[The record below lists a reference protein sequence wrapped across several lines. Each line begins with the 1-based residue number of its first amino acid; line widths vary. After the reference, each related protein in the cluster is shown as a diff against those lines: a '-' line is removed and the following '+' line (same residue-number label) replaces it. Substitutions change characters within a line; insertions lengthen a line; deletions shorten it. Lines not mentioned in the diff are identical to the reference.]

1 MAEEYKVCLIF
12 ENVIHS
18 SNRIKENNHMII
30 SIVTEKVFDKIQHP
44 LICLKKKKKQKTYPH
59 KDLYTDAEDRFV
71 HDSQNLEK
79 TQTANKCID
88 K

>member
-30 SIVTEKVFDKIQHP
+30 SIVIEKVFHKIQHP
-44 LICLKKKKKQKTYPH
+44 LIC
-59 KDLYTDAEDRFV
+59 F
-71 HDSQNLEK
+71 
-79 TQTANKCID
+79 
-88 K
+88 